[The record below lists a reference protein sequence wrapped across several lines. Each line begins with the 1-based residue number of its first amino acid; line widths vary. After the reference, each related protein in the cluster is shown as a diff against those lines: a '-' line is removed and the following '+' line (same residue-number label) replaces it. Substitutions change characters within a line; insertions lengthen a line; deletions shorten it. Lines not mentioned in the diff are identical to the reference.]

1 MSPIGKDSAN
11 GRGADTRQSLPQAL
25 QNACGPS
32 WRHPPSPALFQS
44 WPCRHL
50 VPAGSAHGTSLST
63 CHLEELAVCIQ
74 NTLPPPPVS
83 QRLQLN
89 CSNDTGEHVILTLGV
104 NNNHH
109 APSQPAYSIEK
120 CWEEASPW
128 PCLVKELP
136 NSPVPQLQAHNW
148 HPMYIPN

>member
-25 QNACGPS
+25 LNACGPS
-32 WRHPPSPALFQS
+32 WRHPPSPAHFQS

-50 VPAGSAHGTSLST
+50 VPQAVHMEPACQHVILRNWLFVYRTL
-63 CHLEELAVCIQ
+63 CHL
-74 NTLPPPPVS
+74 
-83 QRLQLN
+83 LQFPSASSST
-89 CSNDTGEHVILTLGV
+89 CSNDTSEHLILTLGV

-148 HPMYIPN
+148 HAMYIPN